1 MVIIVLVSVQVVLNL
16 IGTSQLEPSF
26 AIIIVVVV
34 FIVLLYKVFKYFYHN
49 RSFN

>member
-26 AIIIVVVV
+26 AIIIVVQECKPGLVCDKK
-34 FIVLLYKVFKYFYHN
+34 LWK
-49 RSFN
+49 